1 MRDERNRKPRPAFD
15 REGLERLA
23 LHYAGRYAT
32 TRAKLR
38 SYLARKLKERG
49 WAGEGEPPLDTLI
62 GRFGDLGYVD
72 DKAFAASRAAS
83 LGRRGYGERRV
94 QAALAAAG
102 IAEEDGADARE
113 QARSHA
119 WAAALRFA
127 ERRRI
132 GPFALE
138 APDPAAREKAMAAM
152 LRAGHPL
159 DIARK
164 LVRARPGEMPSEM
177 PGSEEA

>member
-1 MRDERNRKPRPAFD
+1 MKHEPNRKPRPPLDPEA
-15 REGLERLA
+15 LERLA
-23 LHYAGRYAT
+23 LNYAGRYAT

-38 SYLARKLKERG
+38 IYLGRKLRERG
-49 WAGEGEPPLDTLI
+49 WAEAGEPPLDALI
-62 GRFGDLGYVD
+62 GRFSVLGYID

-94 QAALAAAG
+94 RAALAAAG
-102 IAEEDGADARE
+102 IGEDDGAEARE
-113 QARSHA
+113 QARADGWS
-119 WAAALRFA
+119 AALRFA

-132 GPFALE
+132 GPYAPE
-138 APDPAAREKAMAAM
+138 NPDPARREKAMAAM

-164 LVRARPGEMPSEM
+164 VVQAKPGDVPDEH
-177 PGSEEA
+177 EA